1 MANVIDEG
9 LFFVRQF
16 EWLLGDYW
24 YSGLL
29 KAGPISD
36 LIFFREIN
44 SFLTDEIDVFR
55 DNLLGRTASLM
66 GVAVFSLL
74 TLWIIIQG
82 YRIVTGQSRDSMM
95 ALVTNSLRAVLIVS
109 IATAAAV
116 GGGSVYR
123 SMTDGV
129 SSVISQTITGND
141 DNVYDHIDSSLA
153 YMQVAL
159 SSIDA
164 LDVSGDEVLDRKKSR
179 ALWFAGIGTGGPAV
193 TAGTMLLL
201 NKVAIALFIGL
212 GPFFILCLL
221 FDQTKGLFGRWLYY
235 GLGTMFSL
243 ALLSVMVTL
252 AMDMVIAVAKAFWV
266 SSLLGAGPE
275 GVSSMAMQQGG
286 MGLVLTMLIISA
298 PPMAAAFFQ
307 GTLGQFLAFSQFGNG
322 GGAPGGQRPGEA
334 GYRGQSN
341 YSTSVFD
348 ASRSSGDRAAEIP
361 RSSNSG
367 SQATTGGYTGSYNPS
382 PDVVKTG
389 RQNNPS

>member
-1 MANVIDEG
+1 MDNIMEIGGILVEAISRFLSQCG
-9 LFFVRQF
+9 GPGF
-16 EWLLGDYW
+16 ER
-24 YSGLL
+24 
-29 KAGPISD
+29 AGPISD
-36 LIFFREIN
+36 LVFFREIN
-44 SFLTDEIDVFR
+44 GFLTDEIEVFR
-55 DNLLGRTASLM
+55 DNLLGRTASLL

-109 IATAAAV
+109 VATAAAV

-123 SMTDGV
+123 SMTDGL
-129 SSVISQTITGND
+129 STVISQTITGND
-141 DNVYDHIDSSLA
+141 DDVYDQIDSSLA

-164 LDVSGDEVLDRKKSR
+164 LDVADDEVLDSKKSR

-201 NKVAIALFIGL
+201 NKIAMALFIGL

-221 FDQTKGLFGRWLYY
+221 FEQTKGLFGRWLYY

-286 MGLVLTMLIISA
+286 MGIVLTMLIISA

-307 GTLGQFLAFSQFGNG
+307 GTLGQFMAFSQFGG
-322 GGAPGGQRPGEA
+322 GGSAAVGQRPGEA
-334 GYRGQSN
+334 AYRGGYGSN
-341 YSTSVFD
+341 TQPPSPDLGRTSNPISDGAGF
-348 ASRSSGDRAAEIP
+348 
-361 RSSNSG
+361 NK
-367 SQATTGGYTGSYNPS
+367 ATTGTPYGATTSQS
-382 PDVVKTG
+382 DQVKIG
-389 RQNNPS
+389 PRA